1 MGKGWTFRLGRLALA
16 AGAVA
21 AMAGCTPAPKDG
33 TLIADPYEATNRRI
47 HELNKGLDT
56 GLVEPGSRLYE
67 AVTPTLVTFL
77 VRNGISNLE
86 LPVYAAN
93 QLLQGRPLDAL
104 STAGR
109 FGLNT
114 VFGAAGLLDPATEFG
129 LPLKRADFGETLFV
143 WGVQEGAYIEL
154 PFLGPSSERDAFGV
168 LVDYLMNPTTYFT
181 GFVVE
186 SPTTEILLGLRGTD
200 ILAFRAENADLI
212 DQLYYESSD
221 SYTEVKNAY
230 VQLRRRELGV
240 ETTPEDALPDIFED
254 PADPQQ

>member
-1 MGKGWTFRLGRLALA
+1 MLRCMGRFGRLS
-16 AGAVA
+16 VA
-21 AMAGCTPAPKDG
+21 ASMVLIAGCTPPPTDG
-33 TLIADPYEATNRRI
+33 ALIADPYESTNRAV
-47 HELNKGLDT
+47 HELNKSLDT

-67 AVTPTLVTFL
+67 AITPTLVTFL

-109 FGLNT
+109 FGFNT
-114 VFGAAGLLDPATEFG
+114 VFGAAGLLDPATDFG

-154 PFLGPSSERDAFGV
+154 PFLGPSTERDAFGI

-186 SPTTEILLGLRGTD
+186 SPTSEILLGLRGTD
-200 ILAFRAENADLI
+200 ILAFRAENSELI
-212 DQLYYESSD
+212 NQLYYESTD
-221 SYTEVKNAY
+221 SYTEVKNAF

-240 ETTPEDALPDIFED
+240 ETTAEDALPDIFED
-254 PADPQQ
+254 PAAIEE